1 MTILYNTQTQK
12 ILGYFNPQYLV
23 DGQPGNIDPPIIE
36 LEYLPSSPPPY
47 DSNTQKITN
56 SWEIKNNQYIQ
67 NWTILNL
74 TPEEL
79 EQIRINKIP
88 LTVTRRQ
95 LKLGMVLFLNL
106 NPNVIDSMIES
117 TPDETEKLTTKILWE
132 DAGMFEISHPLVVNF
147 SQQLGLTQRQLE
159 DFFTQCGGL

>member
-1 MTILYNTQTQK
+1 MTILYNTNTQE
-12 ILGYFNPQYLV
+12 ILGYFKPQYLV
-23 DGQPGNIDPPIIE
+23 DGQPGNIDPPIVE

-47 DSNTQKITN
+47 DYNTQKGIS
-56 SWEIKNNQYIQ
+56 SWEIKSNQYIQ
-67 NWTILNL
+67 GWEILNL

-88 LTVTRRQ
+88 SSVTRRQ

-117 TPDETEKLTTKILWE
+117 IPDETEKLTTKILWE
-132 DAGMFEISHPLVVNF
+132 DAGTFEISHPLVINF
-147 SQQLGLTQRQLE
+147 AEQLGLTQRQLE
-159 DFFTQCGGL
+159 DFFTQCGDL